1 MSMGSFA
8 LSQQPI
14 AQALDTDGPRKGK
27 PPPKRTLQALSDATL
42 IPEPR

>member
-14 AQALDTDGPRKGK
+14 ALALNANERGTGK
-27 PPPKRTLQALSDATL
+27 PPPKRTIQAQSDTTL
-42 IPEPR
+42 VPEPR

>member
-14 AQALDTDGPRKGK
+14 ASALNADGNGKGK
-27 PPPKRTLQALSDATL
+27 PPPKRTIQAQSDTTL
-42 IPEPR
+42 VPEPR

>member
-14 AQALDTDGPRKGK
+14 AQALQSGKFGKGK
-27 PPPKRTLQALSDATL
+27 PPKKRTLQALIDPTL
-42 IPEPR
+42 VPESR